1 MPDMFRADSADELTA
16 AFSLASVPADA
27 AGFFIG
33 PLLFLGA
40 WTNEDLQVRRRFEA
54 IETRPMP
61 ITLFDQPLNAGH
73 RDAIAVGAIARIWE
87 TPGPGGITVINGIGW
102 FAGTPAGQEAINALR
117 SGTRPNISADTYFN
131 EVHTSYEDTTSTHT
145 YDFLIWDE
153 ATGEITEITETAN
166 LRRYLY
172 NVASATVYGATQLAV
187 AGAFAGAH
195 SPELISLAQ
204 FEAWMTADLKDVPVI
219 TDSTL
224 PNMVGEVA
232 ASTGETIELPLDP
245 PVEVLHRPEAEKLTH
260 FPQFDGPYIFGHLCG
275 WNQCHRGKAGCVR
288 PPRGAGL
295 GTFHRTPRPVEGGT
309 ELAGPVTMRTRHARL
324 ASEPTLQDRIHHLEN
339 SGAVIAEIR
348 VVEGK
353 HGLWACGVLRG
364 GASPADIE
372 EFALSH
378 PSPEWRRDRNGQW
391 QLEGVLMVNDPAY
404 LIISDD
410 GREVVGSAEGQA
422 CGCDG
427 KCGQRSA
434 DAGDANATDDPADD
448 VEEVASVEDADHNA
462 KILNEIKG
470 IAQLANGI

>member
-1 MPDMFRADSADELTA
+1 MPDMFRPVSVDEFTAA

-33 PLLFLGA
+33 PLMFLGA
-40 WTNEDLQVRRRFEA
+40 WTNEDLQIRRRFEA
-54 IETRPMP
+54 IESRPMP

-73 RDAIAVGAIARIWE
+73 RDSIAVGAIARMWE

-102 FAGTPAGQEAINALR
+102 FAGTPAGQEALNALR

-131 EVHTSYEDTTSTHT
+131 EVHSSYEDTTSTHA
-145 YDFLIWDE
+145 YDFPVWDE
-153 ATGEITEITETAN
+153 STGELTEVTETAT
-166 LRRYLY
+166 LRRYILD
-172 NVASATVYGATQLAV
+172 VASATVYGATQLAV

-204 FEAWMTADLKDVPVI
+204 FEAWMTADVKDVPVI

-224 PNMVGEVA
+224 PNMVGLSEVA
-232 ASTGETIELPLDP
+232 ASTGATIELPLDP

-275 WNQCHRGKAGCVR
+275 WDQCHRGKAGCVR

-324 ASEPTLQDRIHHLEN
+324 ASEPTLEDRINHLEN
-339 SGAVIAEIR
+339 SGAVIADVR

-353 HGLWACGVLRG
+353 HGLWAAGVLRG
-364 GASPADIE
+364 GASPAAIE

-422 CGCDG
+422 CGCGG
-427 KCGQRSA
+427 KCSSA
-434 DAGDANATDDPADD
+434 DA
-448 VEEVASVEDADHNA
+448 EQIASAEDADHNA
-462 KILNEIKG
+462 KILSVIKG